1 MTKAAS
7 VGGFEEVVAVFHEH
21 ERFAVTSHI
30 GPEADAIGALLAVA
44 AILKGMGKRV
54 WPVMRDSVPDNLK
67 FLPGAGEIRSPNE
80 VPHEQIEAWVVVD
93 CGQLNR
99 VGESFLPLI
108 EPHPLIVNID
118 HHQDNPRFGHVN
130 WVVPLSSTTML
141 LYELAQQLG
150 IEISPD
156 LATCL
161 YAGIVAD
168 TDSFRNTNVTPDT
181 LRVAADLLE
190 KGARA
195 REISVNLY
203 ERRSPA
209 ELKLM
214 GHTLLSARMEEGI
227 IWSSIPQEIFRETGG
242 GLDDTERLAEE
253 LRAAD
258 GVEVAVLFKELPTGK
273 IKVSLRTKDTD
284 GQGLDVSR
292 IARVFGGG
300 GHRQAAGCLIPGRLE
315 EVEAAV
321 LAEVR
326 RALEDHER
334 RTVRERDR
342 AIRQAEAQTQ
352 STQR

>member
-1 MTKAAS
+1 MTKAAT
-7 VGGFEEVVAVFHEH
+7 VGGFEEIVAVFHEH

-30 GPEADAIGALLAVA
+30 GPEADAIGALLGAVH
-44 AILKGMGKRV
+44 ILKGMGKRA
-54 WPVMRDSVPDNLK
+54 WPVLRDAVPDNLK
-67 FLPGAGEIRSPNE
+67 FLPGAREIRAPNE
-80 VPHEQIEAWVVVD
+80 VPHEHVEVWVVVD

-108 EPHPLIVNID
+108 EHHPLIVNID

-141 LYELAQQLG
+141 LYELAEQLG
-150 IEISPD
+150 VEISAD

-190 KGARA
+190 RGARA

-203 ERRSPA
+203 ERRSLA
-209 ELKLM
+209 EMKLT
-214 GHTLLSARMEEGI
+214 GHTLLSARVEDGI
-227 IWSSIPQEIFRETGG
+227 IWSSIPQELFQETGG

-258 GVEVAVLFKELPTGK
+258 GVRVAVLFKELPTGK

-284 GQGLDVSR
+284 GRGLDVSR
-292 IARVFGGG
+292 VARVFGGG
-300 GHRQAAGCLIPGRLE
+300 GHRQAAGCLVPGRLE
-315 EVEAAV
+315 DVEAAV
-321 LAEVR
+321 LEEVR
-326 RALEDHER
+326 RALE
-334 RTVRERDR
+334 RERKR
-342 AIRQAEAQTQ
+342 EREPGARPQPQTP
-352 STQR
+352 

>member
-1 MTKAAS
+1 MTKAAT

-30 GPEADAIGALLAVA
+30 GPEADAIGALLGVTH
-44 AILKGMGKRV
+44 ILKGMGKRA
-54 WPVMRDSVPDNLK
+54 WPVLRDPVPDNLQ

-80 VPHEQIEAWVVVD
+80 VPHEHVEVWVVVD

-108 EPHPLIVNID
+108 EGHPLIVNID

-141 LYELAQQLG
+141 LYELAGQLG
-150 IEISPD
+150 VEISPE

-190 KGARA
+190 RGARV
-195 REISVNLY
+195 REINVNLY
-203 ERRSPA
+203 ERRSLA
-209 ELKLM
+209 EIKLT
-214 GHTLLSARMEEGI
+214 GHALLRARVEDGI
-227 IWSSIPQEIFRETGG
+227 IWSAISQELFRETDG

-258 GVEVAVLFKELPTGK
+258 GVRVAVLFKELPTGK

-315 EVEAAV
+315 DVEAAV

-326 RALEDHER
+326 RALEREQE
-334 RTVRERDR
+334 RERDR
-342 AIRQAEAQTQ
+342 EREREARPQPQ
-352 STQR
+352 SP

>member
-1 MTKAAS
+1 MKKAAT
-7 VGGFEEVVAVFHEH
+7 VGGSEEVIAVFHEH

-30 GPEADAIGALLAVA
+30 GPEADAIGALLGVVH
-44 AILKGMGKRV
+44 ILKGMGKRV
-54 WPVMRDSVPDNLK
+54 WPVLRDDVPDTLR
-67 FLPGAGEIRSPNE
+67 FLPGAGEIRAPNE
-80 VPHEQIEAWVVVD
+80 VPHERVEVWVVVD

-108 EPHPLIVNID
+108 ERHPLIVNID

-130 WVVPLSSTTML
+130 WVVPLASTTML

-150 IEISPD
+150 VEISPE

-190 KGARA
+190 RGARA

-203 ERRSPA
+203 ERRTLA
-209 ELKLM
+209 EMKLM
-214 GHTLLSARMEEGI
+214 GHTLLSARVEDGI
-227 IWSSIPQEIFRETGG
+227 IWSSIPQELFAKTGG

-258 GVEVAVLFKELPTGK
+258 GVRVAVLFKELPTGK

-292 IARVFGGG
+292 VARVFGGG
-300 GHRQAAGCLIPGRLE
+300 GHRQAAGCLVPGRLE
-315 EVEAAV
+315 DVEAAV
-321 LAEVR
+321 LGEVR
-326 RALEDHER
+326 RALEDAHR
-334 RTVRERDR
+334 RE
-342 AIRQAEAQTQ
+342 AKAKESQAL
-352 STQR
+352 